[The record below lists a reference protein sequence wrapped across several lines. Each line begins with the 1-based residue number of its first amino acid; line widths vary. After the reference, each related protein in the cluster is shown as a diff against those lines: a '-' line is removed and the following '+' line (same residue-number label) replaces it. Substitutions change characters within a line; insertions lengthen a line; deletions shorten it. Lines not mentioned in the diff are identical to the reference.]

1 MEKNN
6 GNLFTRILIFII
18 FSVFSFFGTNYFLN
32 SKKNKKFEI
41 QKELDSI
48 NKTLPFVFDNFVR
61 ADSVSVFK
69 NDELKYNFTII
80 EVDDTSSPLYI
91 NALKDEMKNKCQTYY
106 ETNDKMKDF
115 RDRKIVVNYFYYDKN
130 GKYLFDF
137 AIKSKKV

>member
-6 GNLFTRILIFII
+6 RKLFIQILIFII
-18 FSVFSFFGTNYFLN
+18 FFVFSFFGTNYFLN
-32 SKKNKKFEI
+32 PKENKKIEI
-41 QKELDSI
+41 QMKLDSI

-61 ADSVSVFK
+61 ADSISLFK

-80 EVDDTSSPLYI
+80 EVDETSSRLYVKT
-91 NALKDEMKNKCQTYY
+91 LKEEMKNKCQIYY

-115 RDRKIVVNYFYYDKN
+115 RDRKIVINYFYYDKN

-137 AIKSKKV
+137 VVKSKKE